1 MKKRVIA
8 VLTAVLMTASLA
20 GCGSGKLSNDY
31 VTVNKYKGLEVTEV
45 AKNEV
50 SDDSVE
56 QEIQSRLEAA
66 APEQDVTDRAAQS
79 GDWVNIDYT
88 GTLDGVAFDGGTA
101 TGYDLELGSG
111 SFIGASGDYQG
122 FEDQIVGHNTGEEFD
137 ITVQFPEN
145 YQSSDLAGKPANFH
159 IVLNKIY
166 QKVTPELTDEWV
178 ANNSESSKTVDEY
191 KEEVKNSLQEQ
202 QDDSGNSQ
210 LKQEVQTALLDQFRF
225 QQSPVYGFKDGII
238 NLLLP
243 REAKLHLCR
252 MHIDIYIFSTQMKMQ
267 NCKWKLVLHH
277 KITISVFHGFGDHC
291 TFDIT
296 AVYEEI
302 FKVAI
307 STCDDRLAEK
317 TCDMDSIFLI
327 IDLNQVSRYVTAIDI
342 VDHIFQFSVSGSTKF
357 FLSVIQKLKS
367 NFRMRQGKVHQEILH
382 MSGFCHWRFQ
392 KFSSRRNI
400 VK

>member
-45 AKNEV
+45 AKNKV

-56 QEIQSRLEAA
+56 QEMQSRLEAA
-66 APEQDVTDRAAQS
+66 ATEQDVTDRAAQS

-210 LKQEVQTALLDQFRF
+210 LKQEVQTALLDQIDSC
-225 QQSPVYGFKDGII
+225 QTPMIVDADAL
-238 NLLLP
+238 NLLGEHRSYIGRLP
-243 REAKLHLCR
+243 KGSILTPHPKELERLVGKCQNSYERLTKARELAKSAGVYIILKGAYSVIIAPSGKCWFNPTGNPGMATGGSGDVLTGVVLALLAQGYDAETAAR
-252 MHIDIYIFSTQMKMQ
+252 MAAYVHGLAGDIA
-267 NCKWKLVLHH
+267 CKK
-277 KITISVFHGFGDHC
+277 HGAMGM
-291 TFDIT
+291 T
-296 AVYEEI
+296 AG
-302 FKVAI
+302 
-307 STCDDRLAEK
+307 
-317 TCDMDSIFLI
+317 
-327 IDLNQVSRYVTAIDI
+327 DI
-342 VDHIFQFSVSGSTKF
+342 VTC
-357 FLSVIQKLKS
+357 LPLAWRMLEEKL
-367 NFRMRQGKVHQEILH
+367 
-382 MSGFCHWRFQ
+382 
-392 KFSSRRNI
+392 
-400 VK
+400 

>member
-8 VLTAVLMTASLA
+8 VLTAVLMTASLV

-56 QEIQSRLEAA
+56 QEVQSRLEAA
-66 APEQDVTDRAAQS
+66 ATEQDVTDRAAQS

-88 GTLDGVAFDGGTA
+88 GTMDGTAFDGGTA

-137 ITVQFPEN
+137 ITVQFPEG
-145 YQSSDLAGKPANFH
+145 YPSADLAGKPANFH

-166 QKVTPELTDEWV
+166 QKVAPELTDEWV
-178 ANNSESSKTVDEY
+178 VNNSESSKTVDEY

-210 LKQEVQTALLDQFRF
+210 LKQEVQTALLDQIEVNKYYT
-225 QQSPVYGFKDGII
+225 QIAQMYGVELNDFITTYLNMTEDKFNEKIEESAKQAVQ
-238 NLLLP
+238 LE
-243 REAKLHLCR
+243 EAVKL
-252 MHIDIYIFSTQMKMQ
+252 IAK
-267 NCKWKLVLHH
+267 KEKLEPSD
-277 KITISVFHGFGDHC
+277 KE
-291 TFDIT
+291 
-296 AVYEEI
+296 YEEGMQEYADKAGADLDTYKEQVGEDVLKDAI
-302 FKVAI
+302 LRDKVLDYLVDN
-307 STCDDRLAEK
+307 CV
-317 TCDMDSIFLI
+317 
-327 IDLNQVSRYVTAIDI
+327 QVEQSD
-342 VDHIFQFSVSGSTKF
+342 K
-357 FLSVIQKLKS
+357 
-367 NFRMRQGKVHQEILH
+367 N
-382 MSGFCHWRFQ
+382 
-392 KFSSRRNI
+392 
-400 VK
+400 

>member
-45 AKNEV
+45 AKKEV

-56 QEIQSRLEAA
+56 QEVQSRLEAA
-66 APEQDVTDRAAQS
+66 ATEQDVTDRAAQS

-166 QKVTPELTDEWV
+166 QKATPELTDEWV

-210 LKQEVQTALLDQFRF
+210 LKQEVQTALLDQIDSC
-225 QQSPVYGFKDGII
+225 QTPMIVDADAL
-238 NLLLP
+238 NLLGEHRSYIGRLP
-243 REAKLHLCR
+243 KGSILTPHPKELERLVGKCQNSYERLTKARELAKSAGVYIILKGAYSVIIAPSGKCWFNPTGNPGMATGGSGDVLTGVVLALLAQGYDAETAAR
-252 MHIDIYIFSTQMKMQ
+252 MAAYVHGLAGDIA
-267 NCKWKLVLHH
+267 CKK
-277 KITISVFHGFGDHC
+277 HGAMGM
-291 TFDIT
+291 T
-296 AVYEEI
+296 AG
-302 FKVAI
+302 
-307 STCDDRLAEK
+307 
-317 TCDMDSIFLI
+317 
-327 IDLNQVSRYVTAIDI
+327 DI
-342 VDHIFQFSVSGSTKF
+342 VTC
-357 FLSVIQKLKS
+357 LPLAWRMLEEKL
-367 NFRMRQGKVHQEILH
+367 
-382 MSGFCHWRFQ
+382 
-392 KFSSRRNI
+392 
-400 VK
+400 

>member
-210 LKQEVQTALLDQFRF
+210 LKQEVQTALLDQIEVNKYPDGAVDE
-225 QQSPVYGFKDGII
+225 QVKQANDYYTQIAQMYGVELSDF
-238 NLLLP
+238 
-243 REAKLHLCR
+243 
-252 MHIDIYIFSTQMKMQ
+252 
-267 NCKWKLVLHH
+267 
-277 KITISVFHGFGDHC
+277 IT
-291 TFDIT
+291 T
-296 AVYEEI
+296 Y
-302 FKVAI
+302 
-307 STCDDRLAEK
+307 
-317 TCDMDSIFLI
+317 
-327 IDLNQVSRYVTAIDI
+327 
-342 VDHIFQFSVSGSTKF
+342 
-357 FLSVIQKLKS
+357 
-367 NFRMRQGKVHQEILH
+367 LH
-382 MSGFCHWRFQ
+382 MTEDQIEDSAKQ
-392 KFSSRRNI
+392 AVQLEEA
-400 VK
+400 VKLIAKKEKLEPSDKEYKKGMQEYADKAGADLDTYKEQVGEDVLKDAILRDKVLDYLVDNCVQVEQSDKN

>member
-45 AKNEV
+45 AKKEV

-56 QEIQSRLEAA
+56 QEVQSRLEAA
-66 APEQDVTDRAAQS
+66 ATEQDVTDRAAQS

-101 TGYDLELGSG
+101 TGYDLELASG

-166 QKVTPELTDEWV
+166 QKVTPELTDVWV
-178 ANNSESSKTVDEY
+178 ANNSEISKTVD
-191 KEEVKNSLQEQ
+191 
-202 QDDSGNSQ
+202 
-210 LKQEVQTALLDQFRF
+210 
-225 QQSPVYGFKDGII
+225 
-238 NLLLP
+238 
-243 REAKLHLCR
+243 
-252 MHIDIYIFSTQMKMQ
+252 
-267 NCKWKLVLHH
+267 
-277 KITISVFHGFGDHC
+277 
-291 TFDIT
+291 
-296 AVYEEI
+296 
-302 FKVAI
+302 
-307 STCDDRLAEK
+307 
-317 TCDMDSIFLI
+317 
-327 IDLNQVSRYVTAIDI
+327 
-342 VDHIFQFSVSGSTKF
+342 
-357 FLSVIQKLKS
+357 
-367 NFRMRQGKVHQEILH
+367 
-382 MSGFCHWRFQ
+382 
-392 KFSSRRNI
+392 
-400 VK
+400 

>member
-1 MKKRVIA
+1 MKKRVIE

-210 LKQEVQTALLDQFRF
+210 LKQEVQTALLDQIEVNKYPDGAVDEQVKQANDYYTQIAQMYGVELSDFITTYLKMTEDQFNKKIEDSAKQAVQLEEAVKLIAKKEKLEPSDKEYKEGMQEYADKAGADLDTYKEQVGEDVLKDAILRDKVLDYLVDNCV
-225 QQSPVYGFKDGII
+225 QVEQSD
-238 NLLLP
+238 N
-243 REAKLHLCR
+243 
-252 MHIDIYIFSTQMKMQ
+252 
-267 NCKWKLVLHH
+267 N
-277 KITISVFHGFGDHC
+277 
-291 TFDIT
+291 
-296 AVYEEI
+296 
-302 FKVAI
+302 
-307 STCDDRLAEK
+307 
-317 TCDMDSIFLI
+317 
-327 IDLNQVSRYVTAIDI
+327 
-342 VDHIFQFSVSGSTKF
+342 
-357 FLSVIQKLKS
+357 
-367 NFRMRQGKVHQEILH
+367 
-382 MSGFCHWRFQ
+382 
-392 KFSSRRNI
+392 
-400 VK
+400 

>member
-1 MKKRVIA
+1 M
-8 VLTAVLMTASLA
+8 
-20 GCGSGKLSNDY
+20 
-31 VTVNKYKGLEVTEV
+31 
-45 AKNEV
+45 

-191 KEEVKNSLQEQ
+191 KEEVKISLQEQ

-210 LKQEVQTALLDQFRF
+210 LKQEVQTALLDQIEVNKYPDGAVDEQVKQANDYYTQIAQMYGVELSDFITTYLKMTEDQF
-225 QQSPVYGFKDGII
+225 NKKLKIQQSRLFSLK
-238 NLLLP
+238 
-243 REAKLHLCR
+243 KL
-252 MHIDIYIFSTQMKMQ
+252 
-267 NCKWKLVLHH
+267 
-277 KITISVFHGFGDHC
+277 
-291 TFDIT
+291 
-296 AVYEEI
+296 
-302 FKVAI
+302 
-307 STCDDRLAEK
+307 
-317 TCDMDSIFLI
+317 
-327 IDLNQVSRYVTAIDI
+327 
-342 VDHIFQFSVSGSTKF
+342 
-357 FLSVIQKLKS
+357 
-367 NFRMRQGKVHQEILH
+367 
-382 MSGFCHWRFQ
+382 
-392 KFSSRRNI
+392 
-400 VK
+400 

>member
-79 GDWVNIDYT
+79 GDWVNIDY
-88 GTLDGVAFDGGTA
+88 
-101 TGYDLELGSG
+101 
-111 SFIGASGDYQG
+111 
-122 FEDQIVGHNTGEEFD
+122 
-137 ITVQFPEN
+137 
-145 YQSSDLAGKPANFH
+145 
-159 IVLNKIY
+159 KIY

-210 LKQEVQTALLDQFRF
+210 LKQEVQTALLDQIEVNKYPDGAVDEQVKQANDYYTQIAQMYGVELSDFITTYLKMTEDQFNKKIEDSAKQAVQLEEAVKLIAKKEKLEPSDKEYKEGMQEYADKAGADLDTYKEQVGEDVLKDAILRDKVLDYLVDNCV
-225 QQSPVYGFKDGII
+225 QVEQSD
-238 NLLLP
+238 N
-243 REAKLHLCR
+243 
-252 MHIDIYIFSTQMKMQ
+252 
-267 NCKWKLVLHH
+267 N
-277 KITISVFHGFGDHC
+277 
-291 TFDIT
+291 
-296 AVYEEI
+296 
-302 FKVAI
+302 
-307 STCDDRLAEK
+307 
-317 TCDMDSIFLI
+317 
-327 IDLNQVSRYVTAIDI
+327 
-342 VDHIFQFSVSGSTKF
+342 
-357 FLSVIQKLKS
+357 
-367 NFRMRQGKVHQEILH
+367 
-382 MSGFCHWRFQ
+382 
-392 KFSSRRNI
+392 
-400 VK
+400 

>member
-66 APEQDVTDRAAQS
+66 ATEQDVTDRAAQS

-166 QKVTPELTDEWV
+166 QKATPELTDEWV

-210 LKQEVQTALLDQFRF
+210 LKQEVQTALLDQIDSC
-225 QQSPVYGFKDGII
+225 QTPMIVDADAL
-238 NLLLP
+238 NLLGEHRSYIGRLP
-243 REAKLHLCR
+243 KGSILTPHPKELERLVGKCQNSYERLTKARELAKSAGVYIILKGAYSVIIAPSGKCWFNPTGNPGMATGGSGDVLTGVVLALLAQGYDAETAAR
-252 MHIDIYIFSTQMKMQ
+252 MAAYVHGLAGDIA
-267 NCKWKLVLHH
+267 CKK
-277 KITISVFHGFGDHC
+277 HGAMGM
-291 TFDIT
+291 T
-296 AVYEEI
+296 AG
-302 FKVAI
+302 
-307 STCDDRLAEK
+307 
-317 TCDMDSIFLI
+317 
-327 IDLNQVSRYVTAIDI
+327 DI
-342 VDHIFQFSVSGSTKF
+342 VTC
-357 FLSVIQKLKS
+357 LPLAWRMLEEKL
-367 NFRMRQGKVHQEILH
+367 
-382 MSGFCHWRFQ
+382 
-392 KFSSRRNI
+392 
-400 VK
+400 

>member
-66 APEQDVTDRAAQS
+66 ATEQDVTDRAAQS

-210 LKQEVQTALLDQFRF
+210 LKQEVQTALLDQIDSC
-225 QQSPVYGFKDGII
+225 QTPMIVDADAL
-238 NLLLP
+238 NLLGEHRSYIGRLP
-243 REAKLHLCR
+243 KGSILTPHPKELERLVGKCQNSYERLTKARELAKSAGVYIILKGAYSVIIAPSGKCWFNPTGNPGMATGGSGDVLTVVVLALLAQGYDAETAAR
-252 MHIDIYIFSTQMKMQ
+252 MAAYVHGLAGDIA
-267 NCKWKLVLHH
+267 CKK
-277 KITISVFHGFGDHC
+277 HGAMGM
-291 TFDIT
+291 T
-296 AVYEEI
+296 AG
-302 FKVAI
+302 
-307 STCDDRLAEK
+307 
-317 TCDMDSIFLI
+317 
-327 IDLNQVSRYVTAIDI
+327 DI
-342 VDHIFQFSVSGSTKF
+342 VTC
-357 FLSVIQKLKS
+357 LPLAWRMLEEKL
-367 NFRMRQGKVHQEILH
+367 
-382 MSGFCHWRFQ
+382 
-392 KFSSRRNI
+392 
-400 VK
+400 

>member
-45 AKNEV
+45 AKKEV

-56 QEIQSRLEAA
+56 QEVQSRLEAA
-66 APEQDVTDRAAQS
+66 ATEQDVTDRAAQS

-88 GTLDGVAFDGGTA
+88 GTA

-210 LKQEVQTALLDQFRF
+210 LKQEVQTALLDQIEVNKYPDGAVDEQVKQANDYYTQIAQMYGVELSDFITTYLKMTEDQFNEKIEDSAKQAVQLEEAVKLIAKKEKLEPSDKEYKKGMQEYADKAGADLDTYKEQVGEDVLKDAILRDKVLDYLVDNCV
-225 QQSPVYGFKDGII
+225 QVEQSD
-238 NLLLP
+238 N
-243 REAKLHLCR
+243 
-252 MHIDIYIFSTQMKMQ
+252 
-267 NCKWKLVLHH
+267 N
-277 KITISVFHGFGDHC
+277 
-291 TFDIT
+291 
-296 AVYEEI
+296 
-302 FKVAI
+302 
-307 STCDDRLAEK
+307 
-317 TCDMDSIFLI
+317 
-327 IDLNQVSRYVTAIDI
+327 
-342 VDHIFQFSVSGSTKF
+342 
-357 FLSVIQKLKS
+357 
-367 NFRMRQGKVHQEILH
+367 
-382 MSGFCHWRFQ
+382 
-392 KFSSRRNI
+392 
-400 VK
+400 

>member
-66 APEQDVTDRAAQS
+66 ATEQDVTDRSAQS

-191 KEEVKNSLQEQ
+191 KEEVLPKAVRRRVAIE
-202 QDDSGNSQ
+202 
-210 LKQEVQTALLDQFRF
+210 ALSDFGWGRYVGLDGAY
-225 QQSPVYGFKDGII
+225 VT
-238 NLLLP
+238 
-243 REAKLHLCR
+243 
-252 MHIDIYIFSTQMKMQ
+252 M
-267 NCKWKLVLHH
+267 
-277 KITISVFHGFGDHC
+277 HGFGASAPAAQLFEHFGF
-291 TFDIT
+291 T
-296 AVYEEI
+296 
-302 FKVAI
+302 
-307 STCDDRLAEK
+307 
-317 TCDMDSIFLI
+317 
-327 IDLNQVSRYVTAIDI
+327 
-342 VDHIFQFSVSGSTKF
+342 VDHVVET
-357 FLSVIQKLKS
+357 VEKL
-367 NFRMRQGKVHQEILH
+367 F
-382 MSGFCHWRFQ
+382 
-392 KFSSRRNI
+392 
-400 VK
+400 